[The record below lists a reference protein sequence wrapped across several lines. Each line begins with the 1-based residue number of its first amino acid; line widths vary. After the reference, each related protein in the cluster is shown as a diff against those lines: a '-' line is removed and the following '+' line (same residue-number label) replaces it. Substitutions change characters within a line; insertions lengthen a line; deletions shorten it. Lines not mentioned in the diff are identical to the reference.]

1 MRVVIP
7 SHVATFVGSGEMAGA
22 YVIAR
27 APKGA
32 LPVSGGELA
41 MLYCLLFLYLAA
53 PGDGVWSVGEL
64 LGIRKAFTRRVRNL
78 V

>member
-32 LPVSGGELA
+32 LPVQSGGELA
-41 MLYCLLFLYLAA
+41 MPF
-53 PGDGVWSVGEL
+53 GVSGEL
-64 LGIRKAFTRRVRNL
+64 VGTRKAFSGASETWSE
-78 V
+78 